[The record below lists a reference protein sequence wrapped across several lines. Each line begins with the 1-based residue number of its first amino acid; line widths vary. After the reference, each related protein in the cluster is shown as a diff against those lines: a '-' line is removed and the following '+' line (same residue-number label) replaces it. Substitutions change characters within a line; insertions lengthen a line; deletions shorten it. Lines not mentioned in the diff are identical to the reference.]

1 MAVVGTSSSISGP
14 GSIVSGTGGGNS
26 VSATADGENSGR
38 WTQEEHERFLQ
49 GLDMYGKKWTKVAEV
64 VSSRTTVQVRSHAQK
79 YFQKMVK
86 GGGRESMDVY
96 SRPGMPGGGIPRPYR
111 RQRLD
116 NESIRKIPVPPPL
129 QPFVTPG
136 SGDIAS
142 GLYTYLSPSCVPT
155 GTARSDSGEEGPTK
169 VVTGRE
175 NDMTMAGGNG
185 VVGPM
190 NALMATSN
198 DRHAPP
204 AASSGIG
211 IGTKVG
217 NNDMNYMGDPTRTLP
232 LSAQPTANM
241 TTINVTGNV
250 GVMLDENG
258 RQHHISNDVNK
269 NTTEDLQNSM
279 PEWYHKGKDI
289 PYLLSAAEKL
299 DWLVRHYFKIVLCIL
314 ERSLA

>member
-1 MAVVGTSSSISGP
+1 MAAVGASSSISAP
-14 GSIVSGTGGGNS
+14 GSMVSGTGSGNS
-26 VSATADGENSGR
+26 VSATTDGENSGR

-155 GTARSDSGEEGPTK
+155 GTARSDSGERASTK

-175 NDMTMAGGNG
+175 DNMTVAGGNR
-185 VVGPM
+185 VLGPM
-190 NALMATSN
+190 NALTVTSN
-198 DRHAPP
+198 DLHAPP

-211 IGTKVG
+211 MRTRVG
-217 NNDMNYMGDPTRTLP
+217 NNDINSMGGRPTNTLP

-241 TTINVTGNV
+241 TTSNVTGNV
-250 GVMLDENG
+250 GVTLGESG
-258 RQHHISNDVNK
+258 RQNRISNDVNK

-289 PYLLSAAEKL
+289 PNLLSAAEEL
-299 DWLVRHYFKIVLCIL
+299 DWLVRHHVNLCIL
-314 ERSLA
+314 ERILA